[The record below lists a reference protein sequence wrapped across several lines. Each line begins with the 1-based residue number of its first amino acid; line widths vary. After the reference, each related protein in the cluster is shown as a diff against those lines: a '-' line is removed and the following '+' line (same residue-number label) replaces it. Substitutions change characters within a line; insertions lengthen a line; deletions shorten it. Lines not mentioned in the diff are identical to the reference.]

1 MAKSRTV
8 FRCSDCGASFP
19 KWAGKCGSC
28 GAWNSLAEE
37 LEQSAPARSASLLV
51 QAEPAQPINA
61 VDLAHWAATPT
72 GIAEVDR
79 VLGGGLVP
87 GSVTL
92 LGGEPGIGK
101 STLLLQLLGVAGQ
114 QGRRAL
120 LVSGEESVQQVR
132 LRAERLDALS
142 NELWIVA
149 ETNLEAV
156 LAHIRKV
163 KPEICVVDSIQ
174 TMSDEQLT
182 SAPGTVSQV
191 RDCATALARLAKE
204 LGIAIVLVGHVTKD
218 GNLAGPRVLE
228 HLVDTVLSFEGDRHH
243 QLRLLRA
250 AKHRFGGTGELGM
263 FEMRGEGLV
272 GVTDPSSMLLGD
284 RQTGVPGSMLV
295 PVMEGHRPLMV
306 EVQGLVAQST
316 LPMPRRVSQGFEPNR
331 LAVLLAVI
339 ERRVGVKVGFADV
352 FVSVI
357 GGVRI
362 IEPAADLAVAL
373 AVLSSATD
381 QAVPDD
387 VVALGEVG
395 LAGEIR
401 QVSHFAARLTE
412 AVRLG
417 AARAIVPLSS
427 PEVAVAGLELLRV
440 SSVREAA
447 QALDFHMSKAS
458 FENRSQGRSEG
469 RGEGRGEGRSQAPT
483 ALTIDR
489 SMLREILSNI
499 DPQ

>member
-1 MAKSRTV
+1 MAKSKTIH
-8 FRCSDCGASFP
+8 RCSDCGAGFP

-28 GAWNSLAEE
+28 GAWNSLVEE
-37 LEQSAPARSASLLV
+37 IEQSVAKTASLLV
-51 QAEPAQPINA
+51 RTEPAQPINA
-61 VDLAHWAATPT
+61 VDLTQWAATPT

-114 QGRRAL
+114 AGRRAL

-132 LRAERLDALS
+132 LRAERLEALS
-142 NELWIVA
+142 QELWIVA
-149 ETNLEAV
+149 ETSLEAV
-156 LAHIRKV
+156 LEHIRVV
-163 KPEICVVDSIQ
+163 KPEICVIDSIQ
-174 TMSDEQLT
+174 TMSDEQLS

-191 RDCATALARLAKE
+191 RDCAIALTRLAKE
-204 LGIAIVLVGHVTKD
+204 LGIAVVLVGHVTKD

-228 HLVDTVLSFEGDRHH
+228 HLVDTVLAFEGDRHH

-250 AKHRFGGTGELGM
+250 AKHRFGATGELGM

-272 GVTDPSSMLLGD
+272 GVTDPSAMLLGD

-316 LPMPRRVSQGFEPNR
+316 LAMPRRVAQGFDHNR

-339 ERRVGVKVGFADV
+339 ERRVGIKVGFADV

-381 QAVPDD
+381 QAVPAD
-387 VVALGEVG
+387 VVAIGEVG

-401 QVSHFAARLTE
+401 QVSHFAARLNE
-412 AVRLG
+412 AARLG
-417 AARAIVPLSS
+417 ATTALVPQSS
-427 PEVAVAGLELLRV
+427 PEVTIAGMRLMRV
-440 SSVREAA
+440 GSLHEAA
-447 QALDFHMSKAS
+447 QEMGFQATKAS
-458 FENRSQGRSEG
+458 FENRSQKNQPN
-469 RGEGRGEGRSQAPT
+469 QAGST
-483 ALTIDR
+483 ALQIDG
-489 SMLREILSNI
+489 SMLKQILATMARP
-499 DPQ
+499 DDGFGEA